1 MTISVIQ
8 TCLLL
13 SVLAIGAAIAVVWLN
28 EMKSTPKR
36 LVIIAGIVA
45 VIAIWGVGY
54 WYCNFTAAG
63 KRALKTQKSELGTG
77 MHREITVYNMQGEVI
92 EHYEGTF
99 DIDTSSEGSAAR
111 ILFDDEEGNRHI
123 IYPGSGIVIINEEKS

>member
-1 MTISVIQ
+1 MTISVVQ

-13 SVLAIGAAIAVVWLN
+13 SVIAIGAAIALVWLN
-28 EMKSTPKR
+28 DMKSTSKM

-45 VIAIWGVGY
+45 VIVIWGVGY
-54 WYCNFTAAG
+54 WYCNFTASG
-63 KRALKTQKSELGTG
+63 QRALKTQRSELGAG
-77 MHREITVYNMQGEVI
+77 MRREITIYNMQGEVI

-99 DIDTSSEGSAAR
+99 DVDTSSEGSAAR

-123 IYPGSGIVIINEEKS
+123 IYPGSGIVIINEMG